1 MGVSRLCQHPGVGDA
16 RPRAEHKPNGIK
28 DMGVVCGPGA
38 RFAHLR
44 SVSGIR
50 LTQAKAQL
58 NGCILHERLDRPED
72 QERGSKTPNE
82 NHSQM
87 MMMKM
92 YPSLYAGKWR
102 AGTQRTLVLHW
113 Y

>member
-16 RPRAEHKPNGIK
+16 RPRAAHKPNGIK
-28 DMGVVCGPGA
+28 DMGAVCGPGA

-72 QERGSKTPNE
+72 QERGVKDP
-82 NHSQM
+82 
-87 MMMKM
+87 K
-92 YPSLYAGKWR
+92 
-102 AGTQRTLVLHW
+102 
-113 Y
+113 